1 MLDGYELEYKDCMV
15 CDYTG
20 GTGCSGKIV
29 VFFTITATPPS
40 PTSVLET
47 FKALNAMR
55 VYSHAYKL
63 LIFVQLIAAECWRGR
78 GGKLSRTFGKKTQYL
93 TNTLYKETTIKDKK
107 GPFYSCCYNHTKE
120 NELLI
125 VVYLLTTRGFVN
137 CKLLFHIAQT
147 SIVEIN
153 KIVVMSR
160 FSYTFLKTTFSDCI
174 YNQQVH
180 RTNSPCVFFF
190 P

>member
-1 MLDGYELEYKDCMV
+1 MLARERWQ
-15 CDYTG
+15 
-20 GTGCSGKIV
+20 
-29 VFFTITATPPS
+29 
-40 PTSVLET
+40 T
-47 FKALNAMR
+47 FVN
-55 VYSHAYKL
+55 S
-63 LIFVQLIAAECWRGR
+63 C
-78 GGKLSRTFGKKTQYL
+78 KKTPQYL

-180 RTNSPCVFFF
+180 RTNSPCVFFSIIVF
-190 P
+190 LPNVTKLRDGHLL